1 MFQRRI
7 HRPSARPLGRLAAA
21 LLLVSWPALASGQQ
35 PAAAAKP
42 ATRPAAIRAT
52 KITTVEGITE
62 YRLPNGLQVLLIPDQ
77 SKPTTTVNITY
88 FVGSRHEAYGE
99 TGMAHLLEHLLF
111 KGSKGHPKVGD
122 EMTQHGADFNGTT
135 WYDRTNYFEIV
146 SATPQNLLWALD
158 LEADRMVNSFVA
170 GRDLESEMTVVR
182 NEFELGE
189 NDPAGVLEERVFSTA
204 YLWHNYG
211 KSTIGARSDIE
222 NVPIPRLQA
231 FYRKYYQPDNAMLV
245 VAGKFDPLRTLALIE
260 QKFGRIPRPT
270 RSEANRIYNTYTLD
284 PAQDGERSVTLRR
297 VGDVQVMI
305 AGYHVPAGSDADFPA
320 ISVLTEAIGSAPGGR
335 LYKALVDTKLA
346 ARVSASSYQLREPS
360 LLLARMTV
368 RQEDSLGP
376 ARDAFLKAMDE
387 VVTTPLSEEEVERA
401 KGTLLKNIELSLTQT
416 DGVGIALSEWA
427 SRGDWRLIFIN
438 RDRIRQVTAAD
449 VQRVARTYI
458 KPDNRTLGT
467 FYPTAKPDR
476 VEIPPLPDVAAL
488 VKGYKGDTTM
498 VLGEAFDP
506 SPANI
511 DQRTTRTKLASG
523 MQLALLPKETRGRT
537 VNAVIQLHFGTEANL
552 NGRANA
558 AGLAGRML
566 MRGTTTRTRQEIKD
580 EFDRLKTRVS
590 VNGGPEGA
598 DVVLETTRD
607 NLPAALR
614 LVGEVLRQPR
624 WEPQEWETLKR
635 ERLAALEEQRSEPI
649 AQAQIT
655 YARALQPYGAG
666 HPRYVP
672 TLEERIAEI
681 RAATLDD
688 SRRFYA
694 EFYGVGNGE
703 LAVVGDFDPK
713 EVTEVA
719 TAIFGD
725 WKSPAG
731 YARIRDQFKDV
742 PGGVTA
748 LETPDKANAILFAGS
763 NLPVADTTAD
773 YPSLAIAD
781 YIFGGSAFDSRL
793 MLRIRQK
800 EGLSYGVGS
809 SLDISSQEPA
819 SQLMVYAIS
828 APENTEKVEAAVREE
843 LDRAVRDGFTPEE
856 ISKAKSGYLQ
866 QRQLGRADDGS
877 LAGQL
882 ADGLFLGRAM
892 AWDGQLE
899 QELGAVTKAQ
909 VDAAFRKYV
918 LPSKL
923 TVVKAGDFAKGKA
936 APANP

>member
-1 MFQRRI
+1 
-7 HRPSARPLGRLAAA
+7 
-21 LLLVSWPALASGQQ
+21 
-35 PAAAAKP
+35 
-42 ATRPAAIRAT
+42 
-52 KITTVEGITE
+52 
-62 YRLPNGLQVLLIPDQ
+62 
-77 SKPTTTVNITY
+77 
-88 FVGSRHEAYGE
+88 
-99 TGMAHLLEHLLF
+99 
-111 KGSKGHPKVGD
+111 
-122 EMTQHGADFNGTT
+122 
-135 WYDRTNYFEIV
+135 
-146 SATPQNLLWALD
+146 
-158 LEADRMVNSFVA
+158 
-170 GRDLESEMTVVR
+170 
-182 NEFELGE
+182 
-189 NDPAGVLEERVFSTA
+189 
-204 YLWHNYG
+204 
-211 KSTIGARSDIE
+211 
-222 NVPIPRLQA
+222 
-231 FYRKYYQPDNAMLV
+231 
-245 VAGKFDPLRTLALIE
+245 
-260 QKFGRIPRPT
+260 
-270 RSEANRIYNTYTLD
+270 
-284 PAQDGERSVTLRR
+284 

-305 AGYHVPAGSDADFPA
+305 AGYHVPAGSHADFPA

-360 LLLARMTV
+360 LLLARVTV

-376 ARDAFLKAMDE
+376 ARDAFLKAMGE
-387 VVTTPLSEEEVERA
+387 VITTPLGEEEVERA

-449 VQRVARTYI
+449 VQRVARTYL

-467 FYPTAKPDR
+467 FYPTVRPDR
-476 VEIPPLPDVAAL
+476 AEIPPLPDVAAI
-488 VKGYKGDTTM
+488 VKDYRGDTTM

-506 SPANI
+506 SPTNI

-552 NGRANA
+552 NGRATA

-566 MRGTTTRTRQEIKD
+566 MRGTTAHTRQELKD
-580 EFDRLKTRVS
+580 EFDRLKTRVNVS
-590 VNGGPEGA
+590 GGPEGA
-598 DVVLETTRD
+598 DVFLETTRD

-624 WEPQEWETLKR
+624 WDPQEWETLKR

-649 AQAQIT
+649 AQAQIA
-655 YARALQPYGAG
+655 YARTLQPYGSG

-681 RAATLDD
+681 RAATLED
-688 SRRFYA
+688 SRRFFT

-703 LAVVGDFDPK
+703 MAVVGDFDPR
-713 EVTEVA
+713 EVAEVA
-719 TAIFGD
+719 TAVFGE

-731 YARIRDQFKDV
+731 YARIRDQYKDV

-773 YPSLAIAD
+773 FPSLAIAD

-800 EGLSYGVGS
+800 EGLSYGVGT

-843 LDRAVRDGFTPEE
+843 LDHALRDGFTPEE

-866 QRQLGRADDGS
+866 QRQLSRADDAS

-892 AWDGQLE
+892 NWDRQHE
-899 QELGAVTKAQ
+899 QDLGAVTKAQ

-918 LPSKL
+918 VPSKL

-936 APANP
+936 PPANP